1 MGTQQNRASF
11 LHAIAADLQVDP
23 ELVGTVAKG
32 MRSEAKIRQA
42 VAAYLSHEAPGVDEP
57 VSQQNEETSDE
68 TPADAPSTEPQP
80 SEETPKAK
88 KPAKPGLTLS
98 QRRALLRLQDAGSVT
113 PASAFKALPYLH
125 LVDCGYADVDADAA
139 TDGVYTLTAEGRD
152 RAASVNPGY
161 RVWSAGET
169 VADDPSRPLAGT
181 RRSGLDID
189 DLRHVTPVAEL
200 PVA

>member
-1 MGTQQNRASF
+1 MS
-11 LHAIAADLQVDP
+11 IARMYHGIATELGCDP
-23 ELVGTVAKG
+23 ELVGVVAKELG
-32 MRSEAKIRQA
+32 LKKRIDVKHA
-42 VAAYLSHEAPGVDEP
+42 VQERLSQTDATRETEVDEP
-57 VSQQNEETSDE
+57 GLSTESTETTE
-68 TPADAPSTEPQP
+68 TPSPSTTE
-80 SEETPKAK
+80 PKAK
-88 KPAKPGLTLS
+88 KPGLTLS